1 MAGTDEETST
11 KGYHRLADL
20 MGHYPETA
28 IFRRFG
34 ALNML
39 NLLSL
44 QAELIDLQVQ
54 FRDIWVEDDAS
65 VDLDE
70 KDYSTYFRKLVKSET
85 SLQYEMLLEVRKKLQ
100 EYNSAAIQASQ
111 MNKLPS
117 PEKAD
122 VQFLRD
128 WLTGTGD
135 GDNFLREREKY
146 TWDLPKNSSAD
157 ERKYLDKD
165 LFTIRSGIEEQDIFS
180 RLLSS
185 SLLDAWSYLRWAF
198 DFASD
203 RSTLLGQQKRRFS
216 KSIDPDSGLLHYS
229 EAGILR
235 VNNVFI
241 SVIGA
246 ALPIVAIVVLWVI
259 KTEHGRIAAMAGFTV
274 LFALVLA
281 TCTNARRLETAAST
295 AAFAAVEVV
304 FIGSDL
310 GKAT

>member
-1 MAGTDEETST
+1 MS
-11 KGYHRLADL
+11 
-20 MGHYPETA
+20 
-28 IFRRFG
+28 
-34 ALNML
+34 
-39 NLLSL
+39 
-44 QAELIDLQVQ
+44 
-54 FRDIWVEDDAS
+54 
-65 VDLDE
+65 
-70 KDYSTYFRKLVKSET
+70 
-85 SLQYEMLLEVRKKLQ
+85 
-100 EYNSAAIQASQ
+100 
-111 MNKLPS
+111 KLPS

-146 TWDLPKNSSAD
+146 TWDLPKNSSAH

-198 DFASD
+198 GFGND

-235 VNNVFI
+235 VNNIFI
-241 SVIGA
+241 SVLGA

-259 KTEHGRIAAMAGFTV
+259 KTELRSNRSNGRLHRPVCSSLGDLHKRSETRNRSINSGV
-274 LFALVLA
+274 
-281 TCTNARRLETAAST
+281 CTFPLP
-295 AAFAAVEVV
+295 
-304 FIGSDL
+304 
-310 GKAT
+310 

>member
-85 SLQYEMLLEVRKKLQ
+85 SLQYEMLLEIRKKLQ
-100 EYNSAAIQASQ
+100 EYNSAAIQAAQ
-111 MNKLPS
+111 MSKLPS

-128 WLTGTGD
+128 
-135 GDNFLREREKY
+135 
-146 TWDLPKNSSAD
+146 
-157 ERKYLDKD
+157 
-165 LFTIRSGIEEQDIFS
+165 
-180 RLLSS
+180 
-185 SLLDAWSYLRWAF
+185 
-198 DFASD
+198 
-203 RSTLLGQQKRRFS
+203 
-216 KSIDPDSGLLHYS
+216 
-229 EAGILR
+229 
-235 VNNVFI
+235 
-241 SVIGA
+241 
-246 ALPIVAIVVLWVI
+246 
-259 KTEHGRIAAMAGFTV
+259 
-274 LFALVLA
+274 
-281 TCTNARRLETAAST
+281 
-295 AAFAAVEVV
+295 
-304 FIGSDL
+304 
-310 GKAT
+310 